1 MTPLPNPD
9 TMFRERVSTLREGG
23 KRNSWKV
30 FSDFCELAYCAVAKL
45 TAQTEERREA
55 LEARYMKCVGQYN
68 REQAVLFSD
77 MLGCLRLAHER
88 PHEFG
93 FQDFLGTVY
102 EELELNNSKSGQV
115 FTPWHLC
122 QGMSSMSLSSIETL
136 SKTPVVTLADPCSG
150 SGRLAL
156 SAADY
161 IQTHGRDVSKE
172 LWVDATDLDVV
183 CMQMTFLQFS
193 MAGIPAVVH
202 HGNTISQEIVSSSVT
217 LDGVRLI
224 NESEYLRS
232 WLRGDRNDT
241 SRIDDIIAEL
251 PDGEFVRRAIVIP
264 IDI

>member
-1 MTPLPNPD
+1 MRILNPND
-9 TMFRERVSTLREGG
+9 TFRERVSTLREGG

-30 FSDFCELAYCAVAKL
+30 FSDFCELSYCAVAKI
-45 TAQTEERREA
+45 TAQTEDRREE

-68 REQAVLFSD
+68 REQAGLFSD
-77 MLGCLRLAHER
+77 MLGCAVLAHEK

-102 EELELNNSKSGQV
+102 EELELCNDKSGQV

-122 QGMSSMSLSSIETL
+122 QSMSSMTFSNIESL
-136 SKTPVVTLADPCSG
+136 SKTPVMTLADPCSG
-150 SGRLAL
+150 SGRLSL

-161 IQTHGRDVSKE
+161 IQSYGRNVSKE

-193 MAGIPAVVH
+193 LAGIPAVVH
-202 HGNTISQEIVSSSVT
+202 HGNTISQEMVSSSVT
-217 LDGVRLI
+217 PNGVRLI

-232 WLRGDRNDT
+232 WIRGDSHKAGRME
-241 SRIDDIIAEL
+241 DILDEL
-251 PDGEFVRRAIVIP
+251 PDGASVRRAIVIP
-264 IDI
+264 IDM